1 MTDTAPCY
9 LFLDCDR
16 FYFAVE
22 AAERPGLAGAPR
34 PVIIGRDPRTA
45 PRGIVTTANDPAR
58 ALGIRSGLSA
68 AIALRLAP
76 NALFLPPRHELYE
89 RYSTRVMAVLRDE
102 SPLVEQHSIDEAAS
116 LWPHG
121 FGPEPPLALRARVL
135 AETGISRLARARHL
149 ATGRQDGERG
159 CQEARR
165 PPLHRDPGR
174 RSRVPL
180 AAART
185 RPGRRR
191 TEGGGATAGGRDR
204 NDRRTRRPLA
214 RRARHAL
221 RPGRRPVP
229 LRRQPRRRSPYALG
243 GTRGEEHLGRAHL
256 PPRHHRPRGAQGATP
271 VSGGGGFGASRAGG
285 PQGRGGCDQ
294 APLRQLADPDTAD
307 EAPCGHGRRGGP
319 RSERDRADAAPLGPH
334 ARRPTDRPQ
343 SGTPHG
349 RNEARAAVTSL
360 RRAARVTGKGRATSS
375 TRSPTRGRSAAALRP
390 AGGARTP
397 PGPRAREHARRWRRR
412 S

>member
-22 AAERPGLAGAPR
+22 AAERPGLADDPR

-135 AETGISRLARARHL
+135 AETGISVSLGLATSPLVAKMASEAAKKRADHLCIVTPGAEAEFLSPLPVRALVGVGPKAEAQLRAAGIETIGGLAGRSRDELVTLFGRAYGRYLSDASRGVDHRTLSAERVAKSISAEHTFPHDTTDRGVLRERLRSQAEEVSARLAQEGLRAEEVAIKLRYANWQTL
-149 ATGRQDGERG
+149 TRQTKLRVATAAAEALAASATGLMQ
-159 CQEARR
+159 
-165 PPLHRDPGR
+165 LHWDPTRAVRLIGLRAGR
-174 RSRVPL
+174 L
-180 AAART
+180 
-185 RPGRRR
+185 
-191 TEGGGATAGGRDR
+191 TAG
-204 NDRRTRRPLA
+204 TKPAQQSL
-214 RRARHAL
+214 
-221 RPGRRPVP
+221 
-229 LRRQPRRRSPYALG
+229 PY
-243 GTRGEEHLGRAHL
+243 
-256 PPRHHRPRGAQGATP
+256 
-271 VSGGGGFGASRAGG
+271 
-285 PQGRGGCDQ
+285 
-294 APLRQLADPDTAD
+294 D
-307 EAPCGHGRRGGP
+307 E
-319 RSERDRADAAPLGPH
+319 
-334 ARRPTDRPQ
+334 
-343 SGTPHG
+343 
-349 RNEARAAVTSL
+349 
-360 RRAARVTGKGRATSS
+360 
-375 TRSPTRGRSAAALRP
+375 
-390 AGGARTP
+390 P
-397 PGPRAREHARRWRRR
+397 PG
-412 S
+412 

>member
-22 AAERPGLAGAPR
+22 AAERPGLADDPR

-135 AETGISRLARARHL
+135 AETGISVSLGIATSPLVAKMASEAAKKRADHLCIVTPGAEAEFLSPLPVRALVGVGPKAEAQLRAAGIETIGGLAGRSRDALVTLFGRAYGRYLSDASRGVDHRTLSAERVAKSISAEHTFPHDTTDRGVLRERLRSQAEEVSARLAQEGLRAEEVAIKLRYANWQTL
-149 ATGRQDGERG
+149 TRQTKLRVAT
-159 CQEARR
+159 
-165 PPLHRDPGR
+165 
-174 RSRVPL
+174 
-180 AAART
+180 AAARPSQRA
-185 RPGRRR
+185 RPG
-191 TEGGGATAGGRDR
+191 
-204 NDRRTRRPLA
+204 
-214 RRARHAL
+214 
-221 RPGRRPVP
+221 
-229 LRRQPRRRSPYALG
+229 
-243 GTRGEEHLGRAHL
+243 
-256 PPRHHRPRGAQGATP
+256 
-271 VSGGGGFGASRAGG
+271 
-285 PQGRGGCDQ
+285 
-294 APLRQLADPDTAD
+294 
-307 EAPCGHGRRGGP
+307 
-319 RSERDRADAAPLGPH
+319 
-334 ARRPTDRPQ
+334 
-343 SGTPHG
+343 
-349 RNEARAAVTSL
+349 
-360 RRAARVTGKGRATSS
+360 
-375 TRSPTRGRSAAALRP
+375 
-390 AGGARTP
+390 
-397 PGPRAREHARRWRRR
+397 
-412 S
+412 